1 MDVGYIKLWRSM
13 LNWEWHDDPNT
24 LSVYIHLI
32 LSANIEEAMWHGITI
47 KRGSVVSSYAKICSQ
62 TGLNLQQARTAIKR
76 LEATGEITRSSY
88 SKFTVFT
95 LINYDKFQ
103 NPTSKLTSNQQGAN
117 KQSNKQPTSNQQ
129 QYNNKKNNKNIKEKI
144 KKEKGGAPALEERS
158 TAREDEAARAIRER
172 DF

>member
-32 LSANIEEAMWHGITI
+32 LSANIEEAMWHGITV
-47 KRGSVVSSYAKICSQ
+47 KRGDVVSSYAKICSQ
-62 TGLNLQQARTAIKR
+62 TGLNLRQARTAIKH
-76 LEATGEITRSSY
+76 LETTGEVTRSSY

-103 NPTSKLTSNQQGAN
+103 TSTSKTTSDRQGID
-117 KQSNKQPTSNQQ
+117 KQNDKQPTSNRQ
-129 QYNNKKNNKNIKEKI
+129 QYKNIKEKN
-144 KKEKGGAPALEERS
+144 KKEKNKKENGGTPALEERS
-158 TAREDEAARAIRER
+158 TAGGDEVARAIRER